1 MFMESIMK
9 KLFLMMLLLITV
21 LAAGC
26 GKQGQL
32 QSNIEKHDKD
42 TVVLA
47 AYRHLAPG
55 NKDGLYC
62 SRILYVWEPLIT
74 KDDNNRP
81 APCLAQSWEMRDGGR
96 EWIFYLR
103 QNVYFHNGTKF
114 NSDSVVANFDRMK
127 KGYKRSSF
135 YGLNME
141 KYYPTLLK
149 YEKVDEYTIRLLF
162 KEANINEL
170 YKMTD
175 FGSPIYAPECF
186 DEDGNFR
193 SVAIGTG
200 PYKITENVLNKYV
213 VLERNDNYWGEKG
226 KIKKFIVRTI
236 PNTDTRYAALK
247 SGEIDGVLDIN
258 AIPPFLAAEIKKD
271 TNFGVDIN
279 KSTMIRYLSINGN
292 KFPFNDVR
300 MRRAVSLAIDR
311 KNLVHSMYLD
321 YAEPTIN
328 ILNYTS
334 PGYKAIPVT
343 YDLQEA
349 KRLAHEVL
357 GDKRCKITYCING
370 SEPLQKGEAELIAY
384 WLQDIGLDVQIKSIE
399 YAILSKMMRKGDFN
413 IVRIQTGLAN
423 GDPFSLLYTFIMPD
437 GALNISNSLGYSN
450 PEVVELMNRVKH
462 ITDEQER
469 QRVFDRVQ
477 EIVAYEQPV
486 IPLFNDMNIVAYNKR
501 LKNYKPLIYGVDL
514 SKVELAE
521 END

>member
-1 MFMESIMK
+1 MK
-9 KLFLMMLLLITV
+9 NFLSFILLLVMIFTI
-21 LAAGC
+21 GC
-26 GKQGQL
+26 GRQEEQKN
-32 QSNIEKHDKD
+32 NIEKHAKN

-74 KDDNNRP
+74 KDDDNKP
-81 APCLAQSWEMRDGGR
+81 APCLAESWEMKNGGR
-96 EWIFYLR
+96 EWIFHLR
-103 QNVYFHNGTKF
+103 QDVYFHNGTKF
-114 NSDSVVANFDRMK
+114 NADSVVANFDRMK

-141 KYYPTLLK
+141 TYYPTLLK

-213 VLERNDNYWGEKG
+213 VLKRNDNYWGEKG
-226 KIKKFIVRTI
+226 KIKDFIVRNI

-247 SGEIDGVLDIN
+247 SGEIDGVLDLN
-258 AIPPFLAAEIKKD
+258 AIPPFLADEIKKD
-271 TNFGVDIN
+271 ARFAVESN
-279 KSTMIRYLSINGN
+279 KSTMIRYLALNNSR
-292 KFPFNDVR
+292 FPFNDIR
-300 MRRAVSLAIDR
+300 MRQAVSLAIDR
-311 KNLVHSMYLD
+311 KNLVDALYLG
-321 YAEPTIN
+321 YAEPTMN
-328 ILNYTS
+328 VLNYTS
-334 PGYKAIPVT
+334 PGYKEFPLA
-343 YDLQEA
+343 YDLEKA

-357 GDKRCKITYCING
+357 GDKRCDITYCING
-370 SEPLQKGEAELIAY
+370 AEPLQKGEAELIAY
-384 WLQDIGLDVQIKSIE
+384 WLQKIGLDVHIQSLE
-399 YAILSKMMRKGDFN
+399 YATRAKMLRKGDYD
-413 IVRIQTGLAN
+413 IARLQKGLAN
-423 GDPFSLLYTFIMPD
+423 GDPYEVLNSFLMPT
-437 GALNISNSLGYSN
+437 GSIYMSSHTGYQN
-450 PEVVELMNRVKH
+450 EELQRLMQQVKH
-462 ITDEQER
+462 TVDEKER
-469 QRVFDRVQ
+469 QQIFDRVQ
-477 EIVAYEQPV
+477 EIAVEEEPLVA
-486 IPLFNDMNIVAYNKR
+486 LFNDMNIVAYNKR

>member
-1 MFMESIMK
+1 MK
-9 KLFLMMLLLITV
+9 QFLSLIFLLVTIFTI
-21 LAAGC
+21 GC
-26 GKQGQL
+26 GRQEEQKI
-32 QSNIEKHDKD
+32 NIEKHDKN

-62 SRILYVWEPLIT
+62 SRILDVWEPLIT
-74 KDDNNRP
+74 KDDDNKP
-81 APCLAQSWEMRDGGR
+81 APCLATSWEMHDGGK
-96 EWIFYLR
+96 EWIFHLR
-103 QNVYFHNGTKF
+103 QDVYFHNGTKF
-114 NSDSVVANFDRMK
+114 NADSVIANFDRMK

-141 KYYPTLLK
+141 MYYPTILK
-149 YEKVDEYTIRLLF
+149 YEKLDEYTIRLLF

-175 FGSPIYAPECF
+175 FGSPMYAPECF
-186 DEDGNFR
+186 ADDGNFK

-213 VLERNDNYWGEKG
+213 VLERNDNYWGIKG
-226 KIKKFIVRTI
+226 KIKKFIVRNI

-247 SGEIDGVLDIN
+247 SGEIDGVVDIN
-258 AIPPFLAAEIKKD
+258 AIPPFLADEIQKD
-271 TNFGVDIN
+271 PRFAVDKN
-279 KSTMIRYLSINGN
+279 KSTMIRYLCVNGK

-311 KNLVHSMYLD
+311 KNLVHNMYLD
-321 YAEPTIN
+321 YAEPTAN

-334 PGYKAIPVT
+334 PGYKAFPVE
-343 YDLQEA
+343 YDLHEA

-357 GDKRCKITYCING
+357 ENKRCEITYCING
-370 SEPLQKGEAELIAY
+370 NEPLQKGEAELIAY
-384 WLQDIGLDVQIKSIE
+384 WLQDIGLDVKIQAIE
-399 YAILSKMMRKGDFN
+399 YATLSKMMRKGDFN
-413 IVRIQTGLAN
+413 IVRIQKGLAN
-423 GDPFSLLYTFIMPD
+423 GDPFSALYTFIMPD
-437 GALNISNSLGYSN
+437 GALNVSNSSGYNN
-450 PEVVELMNRVKH
+450 PEVIELMNKVKH
-462 ITDEQER
+462 ITDEAER

-477 EIVAYEQPV
+477 EIVVYEQPV